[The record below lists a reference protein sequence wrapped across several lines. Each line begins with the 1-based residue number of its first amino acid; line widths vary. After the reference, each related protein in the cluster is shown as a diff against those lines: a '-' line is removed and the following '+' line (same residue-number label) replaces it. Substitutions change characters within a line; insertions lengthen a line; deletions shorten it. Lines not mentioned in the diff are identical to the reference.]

1 MAETKQSGNRS
12 VVFQLLEQ
20 HCARTGYRLHVGDS
34 HGHAGLVES
43 PDGRRWF
50 FKGTHF
56 DLNTLGASEIADD
69 KAYAAHFLEESGI
82 AVPASRLVFSSELGN
97 RNHPP
102 ANVLDFAETGGF
114 PLFVKPNVGQ
124 EGADVI
130 RVGTYPGLTQTL
142 HMLAKR
148 HAQLLVQEEIRG
160 RELRVI
166 VLDGEVLCAVE
177 RHPPHVT
184 GDGKL
189 TLAELIAAQDRVDPS
204 DGRIECELAR
214 QTMSLESVPEP
225 GTRVRLL
232 PVANLSSG
240 GSASIVIAEDLAPE
254 TASIASRAAR
264 TLGLR
269 YAGVDLILPD
279 IASPGVDAVVLE
291 VNAAPGLGNLY
302 RQGLA
307 EAELVKGIY
316 QKVFAAMFAE

>member
-160 RELRVI
+160 GASFVSSFW
-166 VLDGEVLCAVE
+166 
-177 RHPPHVT
+177 T
-184 GDGKL
+184 G
-189 TLAELIAAQDRVDPS
+189 RSFVPS
-204 DGRIECELAR
+204 N
-214 QTMSLESVPEP
+214 
-225 GTRVRLL
+225 GTRRM
-232 PVANLSSG
+232 SRG
-240 GSASIVIAEDLAPE
+240 GRKAHPRGADCGAGQGGP
-254 TASIASRAAR
+254 
-264 TLGLR
+264 LR
-269 YAGVDLILPD
+269 RPH
-279 IASPGVDAVVLE
+279 
-291 VNAAPGLGNLY
+291 
-302 RQGLA
+302 R
-307 EAELVKGIY
+307 
-316 QKVFAAMFAE
+316 M